1 MAKPAAVKD
10 YMSKIRVK
18 FTPDMDVLE
27 ALSII
32 LEKDVP
38 GGPVVDRLGNLVGI
52 LSEKDCLSAS
62 LSASYHDQWGGRV
75 AEFMQAEVLFV
86 EADANIAD
94 VAKLFMEREYK
105 HLPVMQEN
113 QLVGQ
118 ISRRDVLRALE
129 QLRQE
134 TQ

>member
-38 GGPVVDRLGNLVGI
+38 GGPVVDKLGNLVGI

-75 AEFMQAEVLFV
+75 AEFMQAEVLSV

-134 TQ
+134 AQ